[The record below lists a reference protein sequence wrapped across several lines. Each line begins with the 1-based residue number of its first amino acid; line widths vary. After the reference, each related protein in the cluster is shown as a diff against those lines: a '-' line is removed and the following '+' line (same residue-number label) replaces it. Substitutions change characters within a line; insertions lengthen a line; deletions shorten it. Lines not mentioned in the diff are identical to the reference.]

1 MNNDAES
8 REKSAEGRGTPFK
21 QGVIS
26 TRERRERGRDTQ
38 VTEPGRPDTQILAE
52 ISDDLQATQ
61 TLDLG
66 RVFIDELT
74 PSGSFDL
81 RGSIWSTSFGKVIQV
96 LPIPALLINK
106 SHKIWI
112 VNEAWKRLS
121 PDYRQLRGARFSDL
135 IPDRAAKERTAQ
147 ALDNVFNGRR
157 PHVIEVILRL
167 AHGYVYARITLR
179 SIRVGKDRFVLLL
192 LEDLT
197 AEKVQLEENR
207 RLREELERRVAER
220 TAELQRTNEEL
231 RRKILELRRTQ
242 EALEASENRYRTVV
256 EDQTEMIYRFL
267 PDGSLVFVNP
277 ACASMLGRSPE
288 ELVRWNV
295 FDGMPSD
302 YVRKLQSMLS
312 DVNAKDPTAEFEHLL
327 PNASGEHRW
336 TRWTTRAIRDEH
348 GNVAAIQC
356 VGRDITERKAAA
368 EALRKSEELLRAIF
382 ESTRDLI
389 LVKDRDLRIIRWNPA
404 VEEVLGLD
412 ASQLS
417 GRRADDIFDRKTAA
431 NMLDLDRRVLR
442 GEVVEVETTRPYL
455 GEPLT
460 FLEVRSPLLDSQG
473 DIIGVCMIARDITSR
488 KNVGASRVA
497 KADRFPSP
505 AMQVTMK
512 RARIAANT
520 EATILLQG
528 ESGSGKDFLARWI
541 HDHSSRASFSYLAIN
556 CAALPPDL
564 AESEL
569 FGHERGAFTGAVT
582 SKRGLLELAEGGT
595 LLLNEIGELS
605 LSLQAKLLTFL
616 DTWSFRRVGGSR
628 EIHVDARLI
637 AATHRDLGEEIAAG
651 RFLEPLYYRLNVLRI
666 EIPPLRKRLEDL
678 PILVDRLYAELTSK
692 MLPSDVPEIDM
703 SSIANLLD
711 YSWPGNVRELKNVL
725 ERALMLAQGNRV
737 VLRPPVN
744 EVSRNGLAL
753 ATMQGETLSA
763 AVEKLTKFMCEEAL
777 RVSGGNRKQAAECLG
792 ISRGAFYRY
801 LEKFGLDN

>member
-1 MNNDAES
+1 
-8 REKSAEGRGTPFK
+8 
-21 QGVIS
+21 
-26 TRERRERGRDTQ
+26 
-38 VTEPGRPDTQILAE
+38 
-52 ISDDLQATQ
+52 
-61 TLDLG
+61 
-66 RVFIDELT
+66 
-74 PSGSFDL
+74 
-81 RGSIWSTSFGKVIQV
+81 
-96 LPIPALLINK
+96 
-106 SHKIWI
+106 
-112 VNEAWKRLS
+112 
-121 PDYRQLRGARFSDL
+121 
-135 IPDRAAKERTAQ
+135 
-147 ALDNVFNGRR
+147 
-157 PHVIEVILRL
+157 
-167 AHGYVYARITLR
+167 
-179 SIRVGKDRFVLLL
+179 
-192 LEDLT
+192 
-197 AEKVQLEENR
+197 
-207 RLREELERRVAER
+207 
-220 TAELQRTNEEL
+220 
-231 RRKILELRRTQ
+231 
-242 EALEASENRYRTVV
+242 
-256 EDQTEMIYRFL
+256 
-267 PDGSLVFVNP
+267 
-277 ACASMLGRSPE
+277 
-288 ELVRWNV
+288 
-295 FDGMPSD
+295 
-302 YVRKLQSMLS
+302 
-312 DVNAKDPTAEFEHLL
+312 
-327 PNASGEHRW
+327 
-336 TRWTTRAIRDEH
+336 
-348 GNVAAIQC
+348 
-356 VGRDITERKAAA
+356 
-368 EALRKSEELLRAIF
+368 
-382 ESTRDLI
+382 
-389 LVKDRDLRIIRWNPA
+389 
-404 VEEVLGLD
+404 
-412 ASQLS
+412 
-417 GRRADDIFDRKTAA
+417 
-431 NMLDLDRRVLR
+431 
-442 GEVVEVETTRPYL
+442 
-455 GEPLT
+455 
-460 FLEVRSPLLDSQG
+460 
-473 DIIGVCMIARDITSR
+473 
-488 KNVGASRVA
+488 
-497 KADRFPSP
+497 
-505 AMQVTMK
+505 MQVTMK